1 MRALALILSAC
12 LFALGGVAAAQT
24 LDDAKQALEKKDYE
38 KARVILEKLAMKNDA
53 EAEFRLAEMYVR
65 PIGIPRNTVRGF
77 ALYESAAIKSHPE
90 ALYVLATELIKGTL
104 VPADRNRAMGLLS
117 TAAKLKNPRAQHA
130 LCVEKSTEGGKF
142 YDAEDAYAWCEVA
155 ASKKHKD
162 AGDAGK
168 RAKDTL
174 KKIES
179 AKGKPGVDA
188 AKARAAQYAKAY

>member
-1 MRALALILSAC
+1 MRPLPLTLLAC
-12 LFALGGVAAAQT
+12 LFAVSPFAAAQT
-24 LDDAKQALEKKDYE
+24 LDEAKQALEKKDYE

-65 PIGIPRNTVRGF
+65 PIGIPRNTVRGL
-77 ALYESAAIKSHPE
+77 ALYESAANKSHPE
-90 ALYVLATELIKGTL
+90 ALYAFATELIKGEL
-104 VPADRNRAMGLLS
+104 MPPDKQRAMGYLS
-117 TAAKLKNPRAQHA
+117 TSAKLKNPRAQHA

-142 YDAEDAYAWCEVA
+142 YDAEDAYAWCEAA

-168 RAKDTL
+168 RAKDAL

-188 AKARAAQYAKAY
+188 AKARASRYIKDY